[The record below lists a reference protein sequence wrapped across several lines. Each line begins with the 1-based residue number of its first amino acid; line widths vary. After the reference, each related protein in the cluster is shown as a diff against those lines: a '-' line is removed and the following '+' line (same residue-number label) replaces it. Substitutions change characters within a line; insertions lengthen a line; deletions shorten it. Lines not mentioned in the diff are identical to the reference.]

1 MKKDSKKDV
10 KKSRKKWLIGTAA
23 VVAVLLIGGYCVAH
37 HYLFSQL
44 LKGDQKVYIFV
55 DKDDNVDS
63 VLHKVE
69 AFADPTAMKGFRKAV
84 SFKDYDKNIKRGR
97 YELNKDATAWSFA
110 NTLLRGEQTP
120 LNVPVPTV
128 RVRTLE
134 QLAASVTKKL
144 EMDSLTLI
152 NKLNDPAV
160 CKKYGF
166 EPHTIA
172 CMFIPE
178 SYNMYWTIS
187 ADEFL
192 DRMKQEYDKFWNDQR
207 KKKAQEIG
215 LTPIEVSTLASIVTE
230 ETRNTA
236 EKDTIAGL
244 YINRL
249 HKNIKLESDPTV
261 KFALNDFA
269 ARRVLNNMLTV
280 DNPYNTYKYPGLP
293 PGPIKIPLKE
303 DIDAVLNYVHHDYI
317 FMCAKETFNGTHN
330 FAKTYSEHKAN
341 ANRYQRA
348 LNERGIKK

>member
-84 SFKDYDKNIKRGR
+84 SFKDYGSNIKRGR
-97 YELNKDATAWSFA
+97 YELNKDASAWSFT

-120 LNVPVPTV
+120 LNVPVPS
-128 RVRTLE
+128 VRTLDR
-134 QLAASVTKKL
+134 LAAAVGKKL
-144 EMDSLTLI
+144 ELDSVTLL

-172 CMFIPE
+172 AMFIPD
-178 SYNMYWTIS
+178 SYNMYWTVS
-187 ADEFL
+187 VDEFL
-192 DRMKQEYDKFWNDQR
+192 DRMKQEYDKFWNDER
-207 KKKAQEIG
+207 KKKAKEIG
-215 LTPIEVSTLASIVTE
+215 FTPNEVATLASIVTE

-236 EKDTIAGL
+236 EKPTIAGL

-249 HKNIKLESDPTV
+249 HKNMLLQSDPTV
-261 KFALNDFA
+261 KFALKDFA
-269 ARRVLNNMLTV
+269 LRRIYNRMLTV
-280 DNPYNTYKYPGLP
+280 DDPYNTYKYAGLP
-293 PGPIKIPLKE
+293 PGPIKIPMKE
-303 DIDAVLNYVHHDYI
+303 DLDAVLNYQHHDYLY
-317 FMCAKETFNGTHN
+317 MCAKETFDGTHN
-330 FAKTYSEHKAN
+330 YARTMSEHNAN
-341 ANRYQRA
+341 AQRYYRA
-348 LNERGIKK
+348 LNERGIK